1 MTDDQYDVLLSEAPK
16 TAKEID
22 NAMKKAGLE
31 GWSRLAYGKILFEH
45 ILNNA

>member
-1 MTDDQYDVLLSEAPK
+1 VTGDQYDALLSEAPK
-16 TAKEID
+16 TAKAID
-22 NAMKKAGLE
+22 NAMKKAGLD